1 MDVFRKVIE
10 LETEGEVDMR
20 DLTGEVRESITSSG
34 LSSGLACAFV
44 PGSTGALITVE
55 YEEGLKED
63 IRAALERLF
72 PKGMDYEHHK
82 RWGDGNGHSHVRAS
96 FLSPSVTIP
105 FHDGVPDLGTW
116 QQVVFV
122 ELDNRPRSRR
132 IIIQVIGQ

>member
-20 DLTGEVRESITSSG
+20 DLTGEVRKSITSSG

-63 IRAALERLF
+63 IRVALERLF
-72 PKGMDYEHHK
+72 PKETGYEHHR